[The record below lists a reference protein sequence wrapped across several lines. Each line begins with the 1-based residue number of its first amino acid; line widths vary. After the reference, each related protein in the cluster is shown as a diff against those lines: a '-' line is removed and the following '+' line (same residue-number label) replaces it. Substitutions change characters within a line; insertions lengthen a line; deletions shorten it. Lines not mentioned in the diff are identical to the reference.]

1 MMINKVNKT
10 SGGDTA
16 CYILE
21 LQKISKSFGLVQAN
35 KNIDLQIETGTIHGI
50 IGENGAGKS
59 TLMNILYGLHRADSG
74 EMLIDG
80 SKVKIKSSADALS
93 LGIGMVHQHFMLI
106 NRFSVLENVMLGS
119 EGGSLLSTGK
129 ITTVNKLKELGQT
142 FDMEVDPYAL
152 VSDLNVGMRQ
162 RVEILKAL
170 KGGAKILILDEPTG
184 VLTPQEATQ
193 LFGILDKLREN
204 GVTVLLITHKYMR
217 NLKNKLRYIFMFG
230 LSLAPVL
237 SANIAYAEIPYT
249 TFESIDGGIIDTNDW
264 RGKPYLIVNT
274 ASKCGFTRQY
284 APLQKLYD
292 RFHDQGLQ
300 MIAVPSDDF
309 NQELDTDQE
318 VKAFC
323 ELTYGIDMPMSTTTS
338 VKGNQAHPFFKAIKK
353 EIGFVPS
360 WNFNKVLIDKDG
372 NLAATWG
379 STTNPMS
386 AKIISA
392 IKASLN

>member
-1 MMINKVNKT
+1 
-10 SGGDTA
+10 
-16 CYILE
+16 
-21 LQKISKSFGLVQAN
+21 
-35 KNIDLQIETGTIHGI
+35 
-50 IGENGAGKS
+50 
-59 TLMNILYGLHRADSG
+59 
-74 EMLIDG
+74 
-80 SKVKIKSSADALS
+80 
-93 LGIGMVHQHFMLI
+93 
-106 NRFSVLENVMLGS
+106 
-119 EGGSLLSTGK
+119 
-129 ITTVNKLKELGQT
+129 
-142 FDMEVDPYAL
+142 
-152 VSDLNVGMRQ
+152 
-162 RVEILKAL
+162 
-170 KGGAKILILDEPTG
+170 
-184 VLTPQEATQ
+184 
-193 LFGILDKLREN
+193 
-204 GVTVLLITHKYMR
+204 
-217 NLKNKLRYIFMFG
+217 MFG

-318 VKAFC
+318 VKTFC
-323 ELTYGIDMPMSTTTS
+323 ELTYGIDMPMSVTTS
-338 VKGNQAHPFFKAIKK
+338 VKGDEAHPFFKSLK
-353 EIGFVPS
+353 EEAGFVPS
-360 WNFNKVLIDKDG
+360 WNFNKILIDANGK
-372 NLAATWG
+372 LVETWG